1 MKDDNKKSEV
11 VERNDSLPA
20 KPAEEQPHAGLYLS
34 LAIGLLAVAT
44 AAAAD
49 VRTIVGLVEQYV
61 IVHLPELSASIGSFG
76 RLHLVLPDLR
86 LLTELGVFMCLN
98 YAVSLTHAALLL
110 AGGRVAPPQSHPQ
123 SEQPERLTPPPPSKA
138 LEAPRSPS
146 KPLEAPPPSKAL
158 EAPRSPSKPR
168 EAPPPSK
175 LLGAASVVL
184 GALALPVPFLL
195 ESQYGLPRMGQALT
209 MWVTYWKVLD
219 IVGGTCRPAVL
230 QTPRSLLVHLLL
242 LVEYRGDATTNEA
255 ASPGELTGR
264 ILHLAR
270 LFVAFV
276 GLGSAY
282 VHAPPAF
289 LAASTAGAALLQAV
303 SMYAAVWVIFFC
315 LAVRMA

>member
-123 SEQPERLTPPPPSKA
+123 SEQPERLTP
-138 LEAPRSPS
+138 
-146 KPLEAPPPSKAL
+146 PPPSKAL

-315 LAVRMA
+315 LAVRSLIASDCV